1 MLQIEG
7 PLCRIGKFPASRLGF
22 DLHDLVKKN
31 KLAVDYVHIER
42 SEIEETGEYD
52 LEGLFIRLD
61 SLIREIGAR
70 RVVLDTVEAL
80 FTGIPNE
87 AILRAELRRL
97 FRWLK
102 ERGVTSIITGEK
114 GVNSLTRH
122 GLEEYVSH
130 CVILLD
136 HRVSNQISTRRL
148 RLYVAGQTP
157 KAVRAFENLR
167 RVCEEHLAGRYN
179 IEVIDLLVEPRL
191 ERGDQIVAVPTLVR
205 KLPEPV
211 RKIIGDLSDTERLL
225 VGLDLRRRP

>member
-122 GLEEYVSH
+122 GLEEYVSD

-148 RLYVAGQTP
+148 RVLKEPLKTYGAF
-157 KAVRAFENLR
+157 VRSTWRAATTSRSLT
-167 RVCEEHLAGRYN
+167 CWSSLG
-179 IEVIDLLVEPRL
+179 
-191 ERGDQIVAVPTLVR
+191 
-205 KLPEPV
+205 
-211 RKIIGDLSDTERLL
+211 LSGETR
-225 VGLDLRRRP
+225 